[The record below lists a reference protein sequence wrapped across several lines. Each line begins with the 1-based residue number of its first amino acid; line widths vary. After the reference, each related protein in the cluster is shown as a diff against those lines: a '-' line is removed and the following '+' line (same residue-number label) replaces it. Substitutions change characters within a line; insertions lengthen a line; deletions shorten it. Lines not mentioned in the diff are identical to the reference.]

1 MWKCEYYIQRL
12 GPDDPVEYQYGN
24 GCLADQL
31 VGQVVGIPTGAG
43 SYSAAGDVVKENAG
57 ALPTHILAAGSYAV
71 VADHGGLSYTRKF
84 SIEQGEPKQIEVVV
98 DDGPT
103 TAEALQGAH

>member
-31 VGQVVGIPTGAG
+31 VGQWWAYLLELGPI
-43 SYSAAGDVVKENAG
+43 
-57 ALPTHILAAGSYAV
+57 LPPATW
-71 VADHGGLSYTRKF
+71 
-84 SIEQGEPKQIEVVV
+84 
-98 DDGPT
+98 
-103 TAEALQGAH
+103 